1 MENTSSCALDTLFTG
16 HFPHVLDKIFF
27 PLDYISFKAC
37 CEVSNTWREH
47 LTSERFRVNFHKG
60 ILDDE
65 RELILASM
73 RGDVRGVRRLLSLG
87 LVDVNCIK
95 GKQ

>member
-1 MENTSSCALDTLFTG
+1 MENRSYMDTLFTG

-27 PLDYISFKAC
+27 PLDYISFKEC